1 MDSGMRD
8 RLLGA
13 WEAAVRDRPDVA
25 RAFGCPSWLASEEWK
40 GERVEAFAAAFDRVK
55 GWYFPDGG
63 ENVPLIVPEIGD
75 VPEKVEGIS
84 GTRGRPKKWGSEA
97 ERKAAYRKRA

>member
-1 MDSGMRD
+1 MMDSGMRD

-13 WEAAVRDRPDVA
+13 WEGQVRENPVVA

-40 GERVEAFAAAFDRVK
+40 GEKVEAFSAAFERVK
-55 GWYFPDGG
+55 LRYFPDGG
-63 ENVPLIVPEIGD
+63 ANVPLIRPEIQD

-97 ERKAAYRKRA
+97 ERKAAYRKR